1 VRVWIPNLRESGGS
15 TLQGELGARGFS
27 LCVHMAPL
35 WLGGVRGKN
44 STHSIGWEVLV
55 KSRWLA
61 SGRQEGVQPHKINF
75 RFFTFGYSIF
85 IVNLIVAIF
94 FCNEY

>member
-1 VRVWIPNLRESGGS
+1 MVMSNLMLQNVSLVLLVRVWIPNLRESGGS

-44 STHSIGWEVLV
+44 STHNIG
-55 KSRWLA
+55 
-61 SGRQEGVQPHKINF
+61 
-75 RFFTFGYSIF
+75 
-85 IVNLIVAIF
+85 
-94 FCNEY
+94 